1 MIRNERSLGPGRPPR
16 SASEPRGVSTVLD
29 VAVFLLLVSAAVGIL
44 YAAPDAG
51 DSHDDADV
59 APAVA
64 TTLATTTTGVEYAPH
79 VDGAAGAV
87 RTQRGSILALLARTT
102 VANAAWDDAG
112 SDDAPASATTAD
124 AAGSSDAPAG
134 ATTADAAGGLA
145 PAYEAAVRNE
155 TRAVLRSLERDVTI
169 QVRAVWE
176 PLSGS
181 GLRGE
186 TVVGPSPPPGTDVHA
201 ATTTVPVGSPPA
213 TAGANDASGGASA
226 RNCRVLAEVVARDV
240 IGQRFPTERTSATLR
255 GDGGSRERVSA
266 RYRAVAASLGI
277 DPDEVPRGTDA
288 TGTNARLTAALASQ
302 LEPTA
307 CEGYADTSAAAG
319 AAAPAA
325 VTVVVR
331 AWSR

>member
-1 MIRNERSLGPGRPPR
+1 MIRNERSLGRRRPRR

-51 DSHDDADV
+51 DSRDGADV

-64 TTLATTTTGVEYAPH
+64 TTLATTTTGVEYAPR

-87 RTQRGSILALLARTT
+87 RTQRGSVLALLALAT
-102 VANAAWDDAG
+102 VANTVWDDAG
-112 SDDAPASATTAD
+112 SGDAPAGAATAD
-124 AAGSSDAPAG
+124 AAGV
-134 ATTADAAGGLA
+134 LA

-155 TRAVLRSLERDVTI
+155 TRAVLRGLERDATI

-176 PLSGS
+176 PLPGS

-201 ATTTVPVGSPPA
+201 ATTTVPVGTPRAS
-213 TAGANDASGGASA
+213 AGANGAPGGASA
-226 RNCRVLAEVVARDV
+226 RDCRVLAEVVARDV

-255 GDGGSRERVSA
+255 GDGGSRERVRA

-277 DPDEVPRGTDA
+277 DPDEVPRGADA
-288 TGTNARLTAALASQ
+288 TGANARLAAALASQ

-307 CEGYADTSAAAG
+307 CEGYANAAAAAD

-331 AWSR
+331 TWSR